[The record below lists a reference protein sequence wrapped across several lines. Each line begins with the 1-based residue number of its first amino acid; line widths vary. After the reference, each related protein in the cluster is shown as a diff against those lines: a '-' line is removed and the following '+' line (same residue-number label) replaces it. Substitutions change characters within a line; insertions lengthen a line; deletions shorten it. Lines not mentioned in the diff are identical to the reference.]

1 MTGARWRLARTLALK
16 LLRLAAVL
24 FVVSALC
31 FLSLNLLPGD
41 PARSILGVAGSSP
54 QAVHDLRHQLGL
66 DQPILTRFFTWLGH
80 ALTGNLG
87 RSYVND
93 QPVSQIIANRAP
105 VTLELI
111 LISQVIA
118 LAAAIPAAVLAAAK
132 RGCATDRG
140 IGLWVFGVLSTPN
153 FVIGF
158 ILIYV
163 FAVKLHMY
171 PANGYVPVSQGLGQH
186 LGSLLLPSVSLAAA
200 PFALYQRVLRADLI
214 ETYGQE
220 FMAVARAKGV
230 SPLRAAFRHA
240 MRPSLLGLTTSV
252 GVTVGTLVGA
262 DVIVESLFS
271 LPGVGAELAHA
282 VSGRDY
288 VEVQGIVLVITTAF
302 VLVNALVDIVYT
314 LIDPR
319 LRGERGARAVKAART
334 AEPVA

>member
-1 MTGARWRLARTLALK
+1 MNPV
-16 LLRLAAVL
+16 LLRVTRIVLIKIVRLAAVL

-41 PARSILGVAGSSP
+41 PARTILGVAGSSP
-54 QAVHDLRHQLGL
+54 QAVAALHHQLGL
-66 DQPILTRFFTWLGH
+66 DQPLATRFFTWLGH

-93 QPVSQIIANRAP
+93 QPVSHIIATRAH
-105 VTLELI
+105 VTIELI
-111 LISQVIA
+111 LISQIIA
-118 LAAAIPAAVLAAAK
+118 LVVAIPSAVVAASK
-132 RGCATDRG
+132 RGSAVDRG
-140 IGLWVFGVLSTPN
+140 IGLWVFGVLSAPN

-158 ILIYV
+158 ILIYI

-171 PANGYVPVSQGLGQH
+171 PANGYVPLSAGLGQH
-186 LGSLLLPSVSLAAA
+186 LGSLVLPSIALAAA
-200 PFALYQRVLRADLI
+200 PFALYQRVLRADLV
-214 ETYGQE
+214 ETYGQD

-252 GVTVGTLVGA
+252 GVTVGTLIGA

-271 LPGVGAELAHA
+271 LPGVGAELVHA

-288 VEVQGIVLVITTAF
+288 VEVQGLVLVITTAF
-302 VLVNALVDIVYT
+302 VLVNAIVDLVYAIV
-314 LIDPR
+314 DPR
-319 LRGERGARAVKAART
+319 LRATGAAPQRERVT
-334 AEPVA
+334 A

>member
-1 MTGARWRLARTLALK
+1 MTSSWRIARVVLLK
-16 LLRLAAVL
+16 LIRLAAVL

-41 PARSILGVAGSSP
+41 PARTILGVSGSSP
-54 QAVHDLRHQLGL
+54 QAVAQLRHQLGL

-80 ALTGNLG
+80 ALSGDLG
-87 RSYVND
+87 RSYVNN
-93 QPVSQIIANRAP
+93 QPVSHVIADRAP
-105 VTLELI
+105 VTIELI

-118 LAAAIPAAVLAAAK
+118 LVAAVPAAVLAAAR
-132 RGCATDRG
+132 RGSSVDRG

-171 PANGYVPVSQGLGQH
+171 PANGYIPVGQGLGQH
-186 LGSLLLPSVSLAAA
+186 LGSLVLPAVSLAAA
-200 PFALYQRVLRADLI
+200 PFALYQRVLRADLV

-220 FMAVARAKGV
+220 FMAVARAKGI

-240 MRPSLLGLTTSV
+240 MRPSLLGLTTSL
-252 GVTVGTLVGA
+252 GVTVGTLIGA
-262 DVIVESLFS
+262 DVIIESLFS
-271 LPGVGAELAHA
+271 LPGLGAELVHA

-302 VLVNALVDIVYT
+302 VLVNALVDLVYG
-314 LIDPR
+314 LVDPR
-319 LRGERGARAVKAART
+319 LRTTTATSRVRA
-334 AEPVA
+334 AEPVT